1 MNLPPVAA
9 ASQTSWYNSLRDFA
23 RMIASL
29 VALSAANMRDSRS
42 FCSSARAFSSARSK
56 LASANDTF
64 SASRCNSAII
74 SGLKVPNSLDRN
86 TSAPIASP
94 FLSNG
99 NAAPDL
105 LPLSRTTG

>member
-1 MNLPPVAA
+1 
-9 ASQTSWYNSLRDFA
+9 
-23 RMIASL
+23 MIASL

-74 SGLKVPNSLDRN
+74 SGLKVPNSLERN

-94 FLSNG
+94 FLSKRQRRAG
-99 NAAPDL
+99 LAAAVADHWVDMRSGPKSL
-105 LPLSRTTG
+105 R